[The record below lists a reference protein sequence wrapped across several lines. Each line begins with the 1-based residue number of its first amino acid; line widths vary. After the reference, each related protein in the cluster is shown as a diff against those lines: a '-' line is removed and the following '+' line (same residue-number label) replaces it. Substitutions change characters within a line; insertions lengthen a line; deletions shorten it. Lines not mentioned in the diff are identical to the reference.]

1 MSDKKKIGV
10 LIVDDSAVVRTVLQ
24 QVIDSSPDMET
35 IATAQDPIFAM
46 EKMSKRWPDVIILDV
61 QMPRMNGIDFL
72 KKIMAE
78 HPTPCVVCST
88 LTEEGTSTTLQATG
102 AGAVA
107 IIAKPRMG
115 TKEFLQE
122 STARIQEAVRGAAG
136 ARTGRLSQQRSH
148 NVPNVSRGT
157 PKREGKRPGGRII
170 LLGASTG
177 GTQAIEE
184 ILLTLPEDAPPVLI
198 VQHMP
203 EKFTRAFADRL
214 NSLTHVE
221 VIEASDGDAVLTGR
235 VLIAPGNFH
244 MEVARSAEGYRV
256 VVRSGDFI
264 NRHRPSVDALFH
276 SAVNLGGENFVGVI
290 LTGMGSDGALGMQAL
305 HKRGALTIAQ
315 NEETCV
321 VFGMPQE
328 AIRLGGVD
336 HVLPLNRIGPE
347 MLRLA
352 AGMTGQ
358 KS

>member
-1 MSDKKKIGV
+1 MSDKKKISV

-24 QVIDSSPDMET
+24 QIIDSSPDMET
-35 IATAQDPIFAM
+35 MATAQDPIFAM
-46 EKMSKRWPDVIILDV
+46 EKMAKRWPDVIILDV

-72 KKIMAE
+72 RKIMTE

-88 LTEEGTSTTLQATG
+88 LTEEGTSTTLQATA

-122 STARIQEAVRGAAG
+122 STARIQEAVRGAAI
-136 ARTGRLSQQRSH
+136 ARTARLPSTAP
-148 NVPNVSRGT
+148 VPQVPRAA
-157 PKREGKRPGGRII
+157 PARIEGKRPGGRII

-184 ILLTLPEDAPPVLI
+184 ILLSLPADAPPVLI

-214 NSLTHVE
+214 NTLTNVD
-221 VIEASDGDAVLTGR
+221 VMEASDGDAVLTGR

-244 MEVARSAEGYRV
+244 MEIARNSEGYRAI
-256 VVRSGDFI
+256 VRSGDFI

-276 SAVNLGGENFVGVI
+276 SAVNLGGENFVAVI

-305 HKRGALTIAQ
+305 HKRGAVTIAQ

-328 AIRLGGVD
+328 AIRLGGAD

-347 MLRLA
+347 MVRLA
-352 AGMTGQ
+352 TNGAGQ